1 MIDIIAAKRRN
12 KENGTDRVVLKT
24 TPAKTE
30 LNTRYGATTLMKIE
44 RHFTKEKPN
53 YEYEKR
59 STKITKP
66 DGEIVFEMEN
76 YQAPKHWSQSACD
89 ILASKYFRKSGVPQT
104 TQVIHEYGIPD
115 GFQKSES
122 DGGELGAENH
132 AGWVFHRMA
141 GSWTYWGIKEG
152 YFDTDEDAQIFY
164 EEMLYMLYHQMAAPN
179 SPQWFN
185 TGLNWA
191 YGIDSESSGHY
202 YVDSKTGKLMESFS
216 AYERPQPH
224 ACFIQSV
231 EDTLVGENSIMNLWE
246 KEARLF
252 KYGSGTGTNF
262 SAIRGE
268 DEPLSGGGQSSG
280 LMSFLKIGD
289 AAAGAIKSGGTTR
302 RAAKMVVVDVDHSEI
317 EKFIDWKMD
326 EEKKAKA
333 LILGSEQ
340 IDDMDTLDNDW
351 QGEAYRTVSG
361 QNSNNSVRV
370 TDEFMKEA
378 TSGIGIESERSP
390 KLLDK
395 IAKAAWACADP
406 GIQFHDT
413 INKWH
418 TCPNDGEIKA
428 SNPCSEYMFLDDTA
442 CNLASLNLMKFVSDE
457 DGRIIDTVAF
467 EHAVR
472 LWIITLDISVS
483 MAQFP
488 SKAIAQKSYNYR
500 TLGLGYANLG
510 ALIMSQGLPYDNDR
524 ARGLCAAISALMT
537 GVAYETSCELAV
549 QLGVSEGC
557 ASNKEGISDVIKM
570 HYDRAQNLAPCGDE
584 TLVNTAKY
592 AWETL
597 IGEVGIYGLR
607 NAQVTVLAPTGTI
620 GLVMDCDT
628 TGIEPD
634 FALVKH
640 KTLAGGGSMEI
651 VNQSVEKGLK
661 SLGYHQIEINPI
673 INCIAGGR
681 DFKHHLCFDKLDEQ
695 APVFHCANEISA
707 EGHLKMMAAAQPFLS
722 GAISKTINMP
732 ENATVGDVKQVYI
745 DAWKM
750 DLKAVSIYRDGC
762 KLSQPLTAVTK
773 DDEKEDVVEL
783 EELGHRSKESNN
795 STDAGFLWSAGLSDF
810 KSGVTSNLSTDYL
823 KSVLEKHNDTN
834 KPKRRKLPD
843 RRGGYTQKAKV
854 ADQSIYLRTGEY
866 EDGSLGEI
874 FIDMHKEG
882 ATFRALMN
890 NFAIAVSIALQHGT
904 PLEKFVEAF
913 TFTKFEPAG
922 LVHGHGRLKTATSF
936 LDYIFRDLGV
946 QYLGREDLAHGVR
959 EVKSEEIKTEATAKV
974 LNSIGEP
981 EEILV
986 SKMTGTDSSTYV
998 IDSGKFTS
1006 SLANMGRQLNAQKQG
1021 YTGDA
1026 CSACGSFTLRRNGT
1040 CMVCDTCG
1048 ETTGCS

>member
-1 MIDIIAAKRRN
+1 MR
-12 KENGTDRVVLKT
+12 
-24 TPAKTE
+24 
-30 LNTRYGATTLMKIE
+30 IE
-44 RHFTKEKPN
+44 RHFTKDHPE
-53 YEYEKR
+53 YEYELR
-59 STKITKP
+59 STKIAKP
-66 DGEIVFEMEN
+66 NGEVVFGMGD
-76 YQAPKHWSQSACD
+76 YLAPKHWSQGACD
-89 ILASKYFRKSGVPQT
+89 ILASKYFRKSGVPNALRKVYESDVPSQ
-104 TQVIHEYGIPD
+104 
-115 GFQKSES
+115 FQKWEPDTEVPVRIAPNGSEDS
-122 DGGELGAENH
+122 AQQ
-132 AGWVFHRMA
+132 VFDRMA
-141 GSWTYWGIKEG
+141 GCWTYWGWKEG
-152 YFDTDEDAQIFY
+152 YFDSEEDAQIFY
-164 EEMLYMLYHQMAAPN
+164 DEMFYMLFHQMAAPN

-191 YGIDSESSGHY
+191 YGIDSKSEGHY
-202 YVDSKTGKLMESFS
+202 YVDSKNGKLMETFS

-231 EDTLVGENSIMNLWE
+231 EDTLVGGNSIFDLWH

-268 DEPLSGGGQSSG
+268 GEALSGGGQSSG

-302 RAAKMVVVDVDHSEI
+302 RAAKMCIVDVDHPDI
-317 EKFIDWKMD
+317 EKFIDWKMV

-340 IDDMDTLDNDW
+340 ILDMETLDNDW
-351 QGEAYRTVSG
+351 QGEAYRTISG

-370 TDEFMKEA
+370 TDEFMREA
-378 TSGIGIESERSP
+378 TSDISNAMVLTDIHNAVPRG
-390 KLLDK
+390 KKQNLLDK

-413 INKWH
+413 INEWH
-418 TCPNDGEIKA
+418 TCPNAGEIKA

-457 DGRIIDTVAF
+457 EDRVIDTEAF

-472 LWIITLDISVS
+472 LWTITLDISVS

-488 SKAIAQKSYNYR
+488 SKAIAEKSYKYR

-510 ALIMSQGLPYDNDR
+510 ALLMTQGLPYDSDKGR
-524 ARGLCAAISALMT
+524 DLCGLISAAMT
-537 GVAYETSCELAV
+537 GYSYRTSAELAKN
-549 QLGVSEGC
+549 LGTFEGFIDNREEMLKVVKNHSRKAQKLANSDISPDPRL
-557 ASNKEGISDVIKM
+557 ASAMGWAWSD
-570 HYDRAQNLAPCGDE
+570 
-584 TLVNTAKY
+584 
-592 AWETL
+592 TL
-597 IGEVGIYGLR
+597 INYDHCGFR

-628 TGIEPD
+628 TGIEPE

-651 VNQSVEKGLK
+651 VNQSVEKALEK
-661 SLGYHQIEINPI
+661 LGY
-673 INCIAGGR
+673 
-681 DFKHHLCFDKLDEQ
+681 DTKHILDDLLETGELKDNGPDYSVHTKHV
-695 APVFHCANEISA
+695 PVFHCANEISA

-732 ENATVGDVKQVYI
+732 NSATVEEVKQVYI

-750 DLKAVSIYRDGC
+750 GLKAVSVYRDGC
-762 KLSQPLTAVTK
+762 KMSQPLTAVTR
-773 DDEKEDVVEL
+773 DRDNGEKEDIVEL
-783 EELGHRSKESNN
+783 EDETSHAADTFAMNIDVDSADDIARVRSENLSKEFFE
-795 STDAGFLWSAGLSDF
+795 TI
-810 KSGVTSNLSTDYL
+810 
-823 KSVLEKHNDTN
+823 LEKHNNTN
-834 KPKRRKLPD
+834 KPKRRKLPNK
-843 RRGGYTQKAKV
+843 RGGYTQKAEV
-854 ADQSIYLRTGEY
+854 AGHKIYLRTGEY

-874 FIDMHKEG
+874 FLDMHKEG

-890 NFAIAVSIALQHGT
+890 SFAIAVSLGLQHGT
-904 PLEKFVEAF
+904 PLEKYVDAF

-922 LVHGHGRLKTATSF
+922 FVQGNDRLKNATSF
-936 LDYIFRDLGV
+936 LDYIFRDLGI

-959 EVKSEEIKTEATAKV
+959 EVKAEAVKEETVKTV
-974 LNSIGEP
+974 NSIGEL
-981 EEILV
+981 EEVPIA
-986 SKMTGTDSSTYV
+986 KMTGTDNGAPAALAYLNNKSANRKKSV
-998 IDSGKFTS
+998 I
-1006 SLANMGRQLNAQKQG
+1006 AQG

-1026 CSACGSFTLRRNGT
+1026 CTSCGSFTLRRNGT
-1040 CMVCDTCG
+1040 CLVCATCG

>member
-1 MIDIIAAKRRN
+1 
-12 KENGTDRVVLKT
+12 
-24 TPAKTE
+24 
-30 LNTRYGATTLMKIE
+30 MKIE
-44 RHFTKEKPN
+44 RHFTKDHPE
-53 YEYEKR
+53 YEYELR
-59 STKITKP
+59 STEIAKP
-66 DGEIVFEMEN
+66 NGEIVFEMEN
-76 YQAPKHWSQSACD
+76 YFAPKHWSQGACD
-89 ILASKYFRKSGVPQT
+89 ILASKYFRKSGVPNALRKVYESDVPSQ
-104 TQVIHEYGIPD
+104 
-115 GFQKSES
+115 FQKWEPDTEVPVRITPNGSEDS
-122 DGGELGAENH
+122 AQQ
-132 AGWVFHRMA
+132 VFDRMA
-141 GSWTYWGIKEG
+141 GCWTYWGWKEG
-152 YFDTDEDAQIFY
+152 YFDSEEDAQIFY
-164 EEMLYMLYHQMAAPN
+164 DEMFYMLYHQMAAPN

-191 YGIDSESSGHY
+191 YGIDSDSSGHY
-202 YVDSKTGKLMESFS
+202 YVDPKNGKLMESFS

-231 EDTLVGENSIMNLWE
+231 EDTLVGENSIMDLWE

-268 DEPLSGGGQSSG
+268 GEPLSGGGQSSG

-302 RAAKMVVVDVDHSEI
+302 RAAKMCIVDVDHPEI
-317 EKFIDWKMD
+317 ENFIDWKVN
-326 EEKKAKA
+326 EERKVDA
-333 LILGSEQ
+333 LVRGSELV
-340 IDDMDTLDNDW
+340 DDMETLTADW

-370 TDEFMKEA
+370 TDEFMRKATEQQTPYEKGGPYVREA
-378 TSGIGIESERSP
+378 

-395 IAKAAWACADP
+395 ISYAAWKCADP

-418 TCPNDGEIKA
+418 TCPNDGEIRG

-442 CNLASLNLMKFVSDE
+442 CNLASLNLIKFVSDE
-457 DGRIIDTVAF
+457 EDRIIDTEAF

-472 LWIITLDISVS
+472 LWTITLDISVS

-488 SKAIAQKSYNYR
+488 SKAIAEKSYRYR

-510 ALIMSQGLPYDNDR
+510 ALLMTQGLPYDSDEG
-524 ARGLCAAISALMT
+524 RGLCAAITSLMSAKSYMT
-537 GVAYETSCELAV
+537 SAAMAEDLGYFEGFEDNRYAVLDVVEKHEKHAQKISMNTNGDILDIRLARRAHSQWCAAYLKGGYT
-549 QLGVSEGC
+549 GF
-557 ASNKEGISDVIKM
+557 
-570 HYDRAQNLAPCGDE
+570 
-584 TLVNTAKY
+584 
-592 AWETL
+592 
-597 IGEVGIYGLR
+597 R

-628 TGIEPD
+628 TGIEPE

-651 VNQSVEKGLK
+651 INQSVEKALKKLGLDK
-661 SLGYHQIEINPI
+661 DGVGYVL
-673 INCIAGGR
+673 
-681 DFKHHLCFDKLDEQ
+681 DHLVTNGNLKGKPLMLDSELE
-695 APVFHCANEISA
+695 VFHCANEISA
-707 EGHLKMMAAAQPFLS
+707 EGHLKMMEAAQPFLS

-732 ENATVGDVKQVYI
+732 NSATVEEVKQVYI

-750 DLKAVSIYRDGC
+750 GLKAVSVYRDGC
-762 KLSQPLTAVTK
+762 KMSQPLTALTK
-773 DDEKEDVVEL
+773 DKENYEKEDIVDL
-783 EELGHRSKESNN
+783 
-795 STDAGFLWSAGLSDF
+795 TDETPSHAADAFAMTIGVDSAENYSEQR
-810 KSGVTSNLSTDYL
+810 TSNLSPEFF

-834 KPKRRKLPD
+834 KPRRRKLPNK
-843 RRGGYTQKAKV
+843 RGGYTQKAEV
-854 ADQSIYLRTGEY
+854 AGHKIYLRTGEY

-922 LVHGHGRLKTATSF
+922 MVHGHDRLKTATSF

-946 QYLGREDLAHGVR
+946 QYLGRKDLAHGVR
-959 EVKSEEIKTEATAKV
+959 EVKAEEVKSEATTKI

-981 EEILV
+981 EEV
-986 SKMTGTDSSTYV
+986 SVTKITGTDSATYV
-998 IDSGKFTS
+998 VNSDRFTAALS
-1006 SLANMGRQLNAQKQG
+1006 ETRRQLNAQVKG
-1021 YTGDA
+1021 YTGNA
-1026 CSACGSFTLRRNGT
+1026 CSSCGCFTLRRNGT
-1040 CMVCDTCG
+1040 CEICDTCG

>member
-1 MIDIIAAKRRN
+1 
-12 KENGTDRVVLKT
+12 
-24 TPAKTE
+24 
-30 LNTRYGATTLMKIE
+30 MKIE
-44 RHFTKEKPN
+44 RHFTKDHPE
-53 YEYEKR
+53 YEYELR
-59 STKITKP
+59 STEIAKP
-66 DGEIVFEMEN
+66 NGEIVFEMEN
-76 YQAPKHWSQSACD
+76 YFAPKHWSQGACD
-89 ILASKYFRKSGVPQT
+89 ILASKYFRKSGVPNALRKVYESDVPSQ
-104 TQVIHEYGIPD
+104 
-115 GFQKSES
+115 FQKWEPDTEVPVRITPNGSEDS
-122 DGGELGAENH
+122 AQQ
-132 AGWVFHRMA
+132 VFDRMA
-141 GSWTYWGIKEG
+141 GCWTYWGWKEG
-152 YFDTDEDAQIFY
+152 YFDSEEDAQIFY
-164 EEMLYMLYHQMAAPN
+164 DEMFYMLYHQMAAPN

-191 YGIDSESSGHY
+191 YGIDSDSSGHY
-202 YVDSKTGKLMESFS
+202 YVDPKNGKLMESFS

-231 EDTLVGENSIMNLWE
+231 EDTLVGENSIMDLWE

-268 DEPLSGGGQSSG
+268 GEPLSGGGQSSG

-302 RAAKMVVVDVDHSEI
+302 RAAKMCIVDVDHPEI
-317 EKFIDWKMD
+317 ENFIDWKVN
-326 EEKKAKA
+326 EERKVDA
-333 LILGSEQ
+333 LVRGSELV
-340 IDDMDTLDNDW
+340 DDMETLTADW

-370 TDEFMKEA
+370 TDEFMRKATEQQTPYEKGGPYVREA
-378 TSGIGIESERSP
+378 

-395 IAKAAWACADP
+395 ISYAAWKCADP

-418 TCPNDGEIKA
+418 TCPNDGEIRG

-442 CNLASLNLMKFVSDE
+442 CNLASLNLIKFVSDE
-457 DGRIIDTVAF
+457 EDRIIDTEAF

-472 LWIITLDISVS
+472 LWTITLDISVS

-488 SKAIAQKSYNYR
+488 SKAIAEKSYRYR

-510 ALIMSQGLPYDNDR
+510 ALLMSQSLAYDSEEG
-524 ARGLCAAISALMT
+524 RGLCAAITSLMSAKAYKTSAKMALQL
-537 GVAYETSCELAV
+537 GSFKGYET
-549 QLGVSEGC
+549 
-557 ASNKEGISDVIKM
+557 NKDVAIEVIKK
-570 HYDRAQNLAPCGDE
+570 HRAADREWGNCPDPYLKNVALRKWNNLIPDI
-584 TLVNTAKY
+584 Y
-592 AWETL
+592 AR
-597 IGEVGIYGLR
+597 GLR

-651 VNQSVEKGLK
+651 VNQSVEKALEALEYEDEIPEILDYLK
-661 SLGYHQIEINPI
+661 EFNSLVGAPLFNPE
-673 INCIAGGR
+673 
-681 DFKHHLCFDKLDEQ
+681 HV
-695 APVFHCANEISA
+695 PVFDCANEISA
-707 EGHLKMMAAAQPFLS
+707 EGHLKMMEAAQPFLS

-732 ENATVGDVKQVYI
+732 NSATVEEVKQVYI

-750 DLKAVSIYRDGC
+750 GLKAVSVYRDGC
-762 KLSQPLTAVTK
+762 KMSQPLTAVTK
-773 DDEKEDVVEL
+773 DEENVEKEDIVDL
-783 EELGHRSKESNN
+783 
-795 STDAGFLWSAGLSDF
+795 TDETSSHAADAFAMTIGVDSAENYSEQR
-810 KSGVTSNLSTDYL
+810 TSNLSPEFF

-834 KPKRRKLPD
+834 KPRRRKLPNK
-843 RRGGYTQKAKV
+843 RGGYTQKAEV
-854 ADQSIYLRTGEY
+854 AGHKIYLRTGEY

-874 FIDMHKEG
+874 FLDMHKEG

-922 LVHGHGRLKTATSF
+922 MVHGHERLKTATSF

-959 EVKSEEIKTEATAKV
+959 EVKSEEVKVEATAKV

-986 SKMTGTDSSTYV
+986 SKMTGTDNGAPAALAYLNNKSASKKKAV
-998 IDSGKFTS
+998 I
-1006 SLANMGRQLNAQKQG
+1006 AQG
-1021 YTGDA
+1021 YTGNA
-1026 CSACGSFTLRRNGT
+1026 CSACGNFTLKRNGT
-1040 CMVCDTCG
+1040 CEICDTCG